1 MFVVNLGEGRE
12 YYLEVIWMD
21 FAYYSLGL
29 VIAYAVVRWFTENI
43 KFHIR
48 NDVLWVHH
56 WIIAFV
62 SMLPLLYFEV
72 QHPFIWGAITGVAL
86 EGLGRKNWSIRRK

>member
-1 MFVVNLGEGRE
+1 MEFAIYSIGIILG
-12 YYLEVIWMD
+12 
-21 FAYYSLGL
+21 FA
-29 VIAYAVVRWFTENI
+29 IIRWLTENI

-48 NDVLWVHH
+48 NNFVWVHH

-62 SMLPLLYFEV
+62 AMIPLFFFELDY
-72 QHPFIWGAITGVAL
+72 PILWGILTGVSL